1 MQPTL
6 IDALDEENAQSRAPQ
21 HPNTYRQPEGTRA

>member
-21 HPNTYRQPEGTRA
+21 HPNTYRQPEGNRA